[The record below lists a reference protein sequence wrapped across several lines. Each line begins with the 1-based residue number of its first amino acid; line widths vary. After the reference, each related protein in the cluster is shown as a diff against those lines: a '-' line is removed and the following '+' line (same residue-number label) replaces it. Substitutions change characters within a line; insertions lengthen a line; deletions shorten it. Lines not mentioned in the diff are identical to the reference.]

1 MNINSTNKTLLLI
14 GGNPSHAKVIEA
26 TLTAGSDDPVHLE
39 WCNTLSSGLERLSH
53 KGISAILLSL
63 PDSKGI
69 EVFDRVF
76 LAASSIPILVLGRV
90 ADNDIAKEA
99 LRHGAQDYLLEGH
112 VDTYLLPRA
121 VRAMIQRK
129 ASEEALFIEKEH
141 AQVTLNS
148 IGDAVLSTDI
158 FGNVTYLNVA
168 AENMTGWSRIEALGR
183 PFAEVFRI
191 IDGNSHE
198 TARNPMDLAVQQNR
212 TVGLTTNCIL
222 IRRDG
227 FESAIEDSAAP
238 IHDRDGQVTGAV
250 MVFHDVS
257 VALGMAI
264 QMSHLAQHDCL
275 TDLPNRI
282 LFKDR
287 LTQAITLAH
296 RNGHR
301 LAVLFLDLDGFK
313 HINDSLGHSVGD
325 KVLQSIA
332 GRLVAAVRHS
342 DTVSRQGGDEF
353 VVLLS
358 EIKNARDAAISAKK
372 MLASLTVPHSVA
384 RHHLHVTASIGLTTF
399 PDDGED
405 AETLIKNAD
414 TAMYHAKASGRNKYQ
429 FFRKGMNVQAVERQ
443 SVEEGLR
450 YALERN
456 EFELHYQPK
465 VNLGTGEITGA
476 EALLRWLHPD
486 VGVVSPLQFVPI
498 AEDSGLILPIGRW
511 VLREACRQARAWM
524 NEGLRAIP
532 VGINIS
538 SLEFRSNGFLE
549 GVRDIL
555 KDTRLEPCYLELEMT
570 EGVLMQHAD
579 STASMLK
586 ALKNMGVHLTVDD
599 FGTGY
604 SSLSYL
610 TRFPIDTL
618 KVDQS
623 FVQKMT
629 SDNQHAAIINA
640 VISMAKSLKQRV
652 LAEGVET
659 AEQLAFLRAQACDE
673 GQGYYFGAAVIPGQ
687 FAKLLQT
694 GTPPFA
700 RHTASG
706 VPS

>member
-1 MNINSTNKTLLLI
+1 
-14 GGNPSHAKVIEA
+14 
-26 TLTAGSDDPVHLE
+26 
-39 WCNTLSSGLERLSH
+39 
-53 KGISAILLSL
+53 
-63 PDSKGI
+63 
-69 EVFDRVF
+69 
-76 LAASSIPILVLGRV
+76 
-90 ADNDIAKEA
+90 
-99 LRHGAQDYLLEGH
+99 
-112 VDTYLLPRA
+112 
-121 VRAMIQRK
+121 
-129 ASEEALFIEKEH
+129 
-141 AQVTLNS
+141 
-148 IGDAVLSTDI
+148 
-158 FGNVTYLNVA
+158 
-168 AENMTGWSRIEALGR
+168 
-183 PFAEVFRI
+183 
-191 IDGNSHE
+191 
-198 TARNPMDLAVQQNR
+198 
-212 TVGLTTNCIL
+212 
-222 IRRDG
+222 
-227 FESAIEDSAAP
+227 
-238 IHDRDGQVTGAV
+238 
-250 MVFHDVS
+250 
-257 VALGMAI
+257 
-264 QMSHLAQHDCL
+264 
-275 TDLPNRI
+275 
-282 LFKDR
+282 
-287 LTQAITLAH
+287 
-296 RNGHR
+296 
-301 LAVLFLDLDGFK
+301 VLFLDLDGFK
-313 HINDSLGHSVGD
+313 HINDSLGHTVGD

-358 EIKNARDAAISAKK
+358 EIKNARDAAITAKK

-384 RHHLHVTASIGLTTF
+384 QHHLHVTASIGLTTF

-414 TAMYHAKASGRNKYQ
+414 TAMYHAKASGRNNYQ
-429 FFRKGMNVQAVERQ
+429 FFKKDMNVRAVERQ
-443 SVEEGLR
+443 TLEEGLR

-465 VNLGTGEITGA
+465 VNLGTGEITGV

-486 VGVVSPLQFVPI
+486 FGVLPPLQFVPI
-498 AEDSGLILPIGRW
+498 AEDSGLILPIGKW
-511 VLREACRQARAWM
+511 VLQEACRQARAWL

-623 FVQKMT
+623 FVQKIT
-629 SDNQHAAIINA
+629 SDNEHAAIINA

-673 GQGYYFGAAVIPGQ
+673 GQGYYFGAAMIPGQ
-687 FAKLLQT
+687 FAKLLKT
-694 GTPPFA
+694 GIAPFA
-700 RHTASG
+700 RHNFAS
-706 VPS
+706 VPL

>member
-1 MNINSTNKTLLLI
+1 MPYVIIARVEPRTEPLIVGRICRAHLVSTNDGRKIYKPARL
-14 GGNPSHAKVIEA
+14 PSLANIVR
-26 TLTAGSDDPVHLE
+26 DP
-39 WCNTLSSGLERLSH
+39 
-53 KGISAILLSL
+53 
-63 PDSKGI
+63 
-69 EVFDRVF
+69 
-76 LAASSIPILVLGRV
+76 AASLEAPTFSLDVTSG
-90 ADNDIAKEA
+90 EA
-99 LRHGAQDYLLEGH
+99 LAGLSGGSYL
-112 VDTYLLPRA
+112 D
-121 VRAMIQRK
+121 
-129 ASEEALFIEKEH
+129 
-141 AQVTLNS
+141 
-148 IGDAVLSTDI
+148 
-158 FGNVTYLNVA
+158 
-168 AENMTGWSRIEALGR
+168 
-183 PFAEVFRI
+183 
-191 IDGNSHE
+191 
-198 TARNPMDLAVQQNR
+198 
-212 TVGLTTNCIL
+212 
-222 IRRDG
+222 
-227 FESAIEDSAAP
+227 
-238 IHDRDGQVTGAV
+238 
-250 MVFHDVS
+250 
-257 VALGMAI
+257 
-264 QMSHLAQHDCL
+264 
-275 TDLPNRI
+275 
-282 LFKDR
+282 
-287 LTQAITLAH
+287 
-296 RNGHR
+296 
-301 LAVLFLDLDGFK
+301 
-313 HINDSLGHSVGD
+313 
-325 KVLQSIA
+325 
-332 GRLVAAVRHS
+332 
-342 DTVSRQGGDEF
+342 
-353 VVLLS
+353 LS

-384 RHHLHVTASIGLTTF
+384 QHHLHVTASIGLTTF

-443 SVEEGLR
+443 SLEEGLR

-486 VGVVSPLQFVPI
+486 FGLLSPLQFVPI

-511 VLREACRQARAWM
+511 VLREACRQARAWL

-579 STASMLK
+579 STAFMLK

-623 FVQKMT
+623 FVQKIT

-673 GQGYYFGAAVIPGQ
+673 GQGYFFGAAVIPGQ

-694 GTPPFA
+694 GTTPFGVVPPLVE
-700 RHTASG
+700 T
-706 VPS
+706 